1 MTLTLRLAAGGE
13 PLPIYRRLDP
23 SGLRR
28 QLHDLRY
35 LAAYALSQLEPGDWE
50 LAEWWSCSMPGGEAI
65 VCHSHGGL
73 GAATTLIGNPA
84 GVDAILR
91 LRPGP
96 SFTFGICAPEHLE
109 ALGAAHNLEGARR
122 MRRML
127 ATKRSFRPAPGA
139 TIALDGRHADVLNDL
154 YSAEGRRT
162 RYLRGHIE
170 EGCYRGVA
178 EGDRLVAAAGTH
190 GIARTHGIAVLGNVF
205 THPHHRG
212 RGHGT
217 LATSAVAAELLREV
231 DEVVLSVDPANI
243 PAVRAYQGLEF
254 RDVGPIIETA
264 ARRRGIGPLDLARRW
279 FARRRHERTSPQGR
293 ARP

>member
-1 MTLTLRLAAGGE
+1 MTLTLPLAAGGE
-13 PLPIYRRLDP
+13 PLPVYRRLDP

-28 QLHDLRY
+28 QLDPVRH

-50 LAEWWSCSMPGGEAI
+50 LAEWWSCSAPGGEAI
-65 VCHSHGGL
+65 VCHSYGGL
-73 GAATTLIGNPA
+73 GAATTLVGDPA
-84 GVDAILR
+84 GVGAILQ

-96 SFTFGICAPEHLE
+96 SFTFGICAPEHLDAME
-109 ALGAAHNLEGARR
+109 SAHHVDGARR

-127 ATKRSFRPAPGA
+127 ATKRSFRPAAGA
-139 TIALDGRHADVLNDL
+139 TIALDGRHTDALNEL

-162 RYLRGHIE
+162 RYLRGHVE

-178 EGDRLVAAAGTH
+178 VDDRLVAAAGTH
-190 GIARTHGIAVLGNVF
+190 GIARMHGIAVLGNVF
-205 THPHHRG
+205 THPRHRG

-217 LATSAVAAELLREV
+217 LATSAVAAELLREA
-231 DEVVLSVDPANI
+231 DEVVLSVDPDNV
-243 PAVRAYQGLEF
+243 PAVRAYQSLGF

-264 ARRRGIGPLDLARRW
+264 ARRRGIGPIDLARRW
-279 FARRRHERTSPQGR
+279 SARRRHERASPRER